1 MLLLFLRDLSDP
13 LINDAHDTAI
23 HSPLQPL
30 EYNTKT
36 VDVISWHFSLH
47 WIKKTWLFS
56 LPYTLD
62 VRFIRVRLCLFTL
75 EPLLLLLFFLS
86 IHSLPAELDEIR
98 MNNHQNTS
106 TGFQNIF
113 FGNYFILLWDGGEL
127 EKWRKLFQNS
137 IRDQVTR
144 NWLSALERS
153 SSARAQLGVR
163 FS

>member
-47 WIKKTWLFS
+47 WIKKNLALFIAVYSRRPIHSGAS
-56 LPYTLD
+56 L
-62 VRFIRVRLCLFTL
+62 FIYIGASSSS
-75 EPLLLLLFFLS
+75 FFLS